1 MKKILVIL
9 GLLICVACAQKGNNL
24 KPTPEQ
30 SESILRKQFDAREA
44 FGNWQRALASLQASC
59 DEVIKANDWP
69 KETTCTPK
77 TAPDVQSVLLQ
88 PITFSQPEKPK
99 EAKK

>member
-1 MKKILVIL
+1 VKKLLVIL
-9 GLLICVACAQKGNNL
+9 GLLICVACAQKGNNF

-59 DEVIKANDWP
+59 DEVIKANGWAP
-69 KETTCTPK
+69 GTTCTAK

-88 PITFSQPEKPK
+88 PITFSQPAAK